1 MLVKDSAY
9 LGEQIRLKKSFLCV
23 GLDPDLEKLPNHYLN
38 AKQPFLEFCKDIIE
52 VTHHMAVAY
61 KINIAFFEA
70 LGPSGWEQLE
80 QLVNIIPNECLL
92 IADAKRA
99 DIGNTSKKYAEY
111 YFDRLQVDAVTLHPY
126 MGVDS
131 LEPFLS
137 YPNKWSVVLALTS
150 NPGSADFELKE
161 LSTGELLFES
171 VLQIFV
177 KIKQSNQIMFVV
189 GATHP
194 EYLTKI
200 RKICPDHFLLI
211 PGIGSQG
218 GDLHQV
224 IQAGRNHNEGLLINV
239 SRSIIYPELK
249 KSFKDDVFQAAQNF
263 VTEMSRYF

>member
-1 MLVKDSAY
+1 MLVKDSVY
-9 LGEQIRLKKSFLCV
+9 LCEQIRQKKSFLCV

-38 AKQPFLEFCKDIIE
+38 GKQPFLEFCKDIIE
-52 VTHHMAVAY
+52 VTHHLAVAY
-61 KINIAFFEA
+61 NIAFFEA

-92 IADAKRA
+92 IADAKCA

-137 YPNKWSVVLALTS
+137 YHNKWSVVLALTS

-161 LSTGELLFES
+161 LS
-171 VLQIFV
+171 
-177 KIKQSNQIMFVV
+177 
-189 GATHP
+189 
-194 EYLTKI
+194 
-200 RKICPDHFLLI
+200 
-211 PGIGSQG
+211 
-218 GDLHQV
+218 DLHQV